1 MSKEF
6 YSFLENTKDQK
17 KAFFNETN
25 RVIART
31 IDLSGFLVGDAAPIL
46 REHNNGKIL
55 EVDNFLR
62 SEEVTLFLER
72 IQQQP
77 WSKMVYKPTLTSTTK
92 EDGGYCVRWYDIDLS
107 KRLWDRVKANLIISK
122 EGFTA
127 VGMNPFM
134 RVHTQGDG
142 NFLKPHV
149 DTDLA
154 YQFSNKYTTQKSI
167 LIYFTDNTS
176 GALSFIDTTTI
187 DEETDKYLDKDY
199 VGPYGRLNIFP
210 SKGKLLV
217 FNSELLHCV
226 TQIIGE
232 TRISLVGEIVYSKD

>member
-1 MSKEF
+1 MSDEF
-6 YSFLENTKDQK
+6 YRFLDDTKDEK
-17 KAFFNETN
+17 TAYFNETN
-25 RVIART
+25 RDIART
-31 IDLSGFLVGDAAPIL
+31 IDLSGFLVVDVKPIL
-46 REHNNGKIL
+46 KEHKGGKIL
-55 EVDNFLR
+55 EVDDFL
-62 SEEVTLFLER
+62 SSNEVSLFTER
-72 IQQQP
+72 IQSQP
-77 WSKMVYKPTLTSTTK
+77 WSKMLYKPTLTSTTK

-127 VGMNPFM
+127 VGINPYM

-142 NFLKPHV
+142 NCLKPHV

-154 YQFSNKYTTQKSI
+154 YQFSNKYTTQKSF

-199 VGPYGRLNIFP
+199 VGTYGRLNIFP
-210 SKGKLLV
+210 SKGKFMVFDSDLV
-217 FNSELLHCV
+217 HCV
-226 TQIIGE
+226 TQIIDE
-232 TRISLVGEIVYSKD
+232 TRIILTSEIVYRKD